1 MNCLEH
7 SICISL
13 PGTCFL
19 LTKLQEP
26 IIPCENGT
34 CVSGI
39 PNCRENLCTFLDGGF
54 FRPNGIVVTETK
66 EIDYLAIGE
75 CPIVLAVAVGGGGS
89 TTTSYGAGSGSGY
102 VEFQELR
109 VSQPYMRFE
118 ARVGSA
124 AEASEVTDKSDG
136 SSVTRALP
144 GGNGGSSDG
153 APGYSGG
160 GADGNNVRGGDGGS
174 DGTDGDDTSDYD
186 GGRGSGFDISIIP
199 LKSFEL
205 R

>member
-1 MNCLEH
+1 M
-7 SICISL
+7 
-13 PGTCFL
+13 
-19 LTKLQEP
+19 
-26 IIPCENGT
+26 
-34 CVSGI
+34 
-39 PNCRENLCTFLDGGF
+39 DGGF
-54 FRPNGIVVTETK
+54 FRPNGIVVTETR

-89 TTTSYGAGSGSGY
+89 TTEDAGSGSGY

-144 GGNGGSSDG
+144 GGNGGNTNG

-160 GADGNNVRGGDGGS
+160 GADGFNNVCGGDGGS
-174 DGTDGDDTSDYD
+174 DGTDGDDTSSYD

>member
-1 MNCLEH
+1 M
-7 SICISL
+7 
-13 PGTCFL
+13 
-19 LTKLQEP
+19 
-26 IIPCENGT
+26 
-34 CVSGI
+34 
-39 PNCRENLCTFLDGGF
+39 DGGF
-54 FRPNGIVVTETK
+54 FRPNGIVVTETR

-89 TTTSYGAGSGSGY
+89 TTEDAGSGSGY
-102 VEFQELR
+102 VEFQELK
-109 VSQPYMRFE
+109 VSQPYIRFE

-144 GGNGGSSDG
+144 GGNGGKDDG

-160 GADGNNVRGGDGGS
+160 GVRGGDGGS
-174 DGTDGDDTSDYD
+174 NGTDGDDSSSYD